1 MRPAARPPRLELYRR
16 YPIYPPASQR
26 PLPRGGRLAHLLGT
40 GGLSTSRT
48 LLRVRIGWLRSV
60 QRGGRRQPFG
70 RPIGED
76 VFIWSAVLIGRRNR
90 LVVTDGGCLL
100 AEAGWSADR
109 SGGGAVVTA
118 IGGSGSVCRGC
129 P

>member
-1 MRPAARPPRLELYRR
+1 MRPAARPLGWSCTDVIRFIRQLRNDLCRG
-16 YPIYPPASQR
+16 
-26 PLPRGGRLAHLLGT
+26 GGRLAHLLGT